1 MRCLDGAADAS
12 DGAAHLIRLEQR
24 AVHHKTTDA
33 GVEQLRYLRRE
44 VDGVGVV
51 QARAAV
57 DVGAHGHDLAVDI
70 LERQLAGAQ
79 AAVGAIVDAAIGHL
93 QDAVLAR
100 HNARAAENGDA
111 QGCGRGGTKRDNLI
125 ERDLGREPKRAGS
138 ALGKC
143 LHARG
148 VVHGQARADLRRGT
162 NLGGQGKLGYIA
174 DSDRGA
180 GNNPRVNAYVVNG
193 AADLVVNTA
202 KFAKN
207 TMILT

>member
-1 MRCLDGAADAS
+1 M
-12 DGAAHLIRLEQR
+12 
-24 AVHHKTTDA
+24 
-33 GVEQLRYLRRE
+33 
-44 VDGVGVV
+44 
-51 QARAAV
+51 

-100 HNARAAENGDA
+100 HDARAAENGDA
-111 QGCGRGGTKRDNLI
+111 QGCGRGGTKRDNLV

-162 NLGGQGKLGYIA
+162 NLGGQGKLGDIA
-174 DSDRGA
+174 NGDGGPGIDPGIDA
-180 GNNPRVNAYVVNG
+180 LVVNG
-193 AADLVVNTA
+193 AADLVEYGHDTLLKCIGRGESDSLERIGGHVDARGALGTSCLGGLERGDGGA
-202 KFAKN
+202 DLRLIAVVLGRGAG
-207 TMILT
+207 IIGDSRR